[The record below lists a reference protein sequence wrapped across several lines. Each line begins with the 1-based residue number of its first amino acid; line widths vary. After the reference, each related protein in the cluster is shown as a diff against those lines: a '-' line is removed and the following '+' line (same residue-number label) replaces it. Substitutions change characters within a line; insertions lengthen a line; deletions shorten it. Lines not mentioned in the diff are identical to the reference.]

1 MMTAVHVPAETV
13 TLRFRITTD
22 VPLPVGEQV
31 FITGNQEAL
40 GNWRPDGLPLE
51 READRVWTGEAEVE
65 KGALVEFKVTR
76 GEWSSEQLLPDGR
89 VPENHTVQPT
99 QNETVE
105 VHVAA
110 WKDMQPMP
118 RPKITGD
125 YRIHPSFHS
134 QFLRYDRTVIV
145 WLPPSYKNDPERR
158 YPVLYMQDGQ
168 QVFDPQTSTWHQD
181 WQVDEWCTELIGEFQ
196 MEEVI
201 VVAVYST
208 EDRYLEYNPSA
219 LGGEYARFLLEELK
233 PFIDREYRTLADRE
247 HTAVAGASMGA
258 TISFYLAWSRP
269 DVFFGAACLSPAFRY
284 KDDTSCLDLV
294 RQTTK
299 APDLRLHFYCG
310 EGDDLER
317 RLIQGMREM
326 IDLLKALGFE
336 EGRNLNVVVD
346 PEGKHNEAT
355 WARHT
360 PEWLTFLFGR

>member
-1 MMTAVHVPAETV
+1 MMIAASVSASTV
-13 TLRFRITTD
+13 TLRFRVTTA
-22 VPLPVGEQV
+22 VPLPAGEQV
-31 FITGNQEAL
+31 FITGNCPAL
-40 GNWRPDGLPLE
+40 GNWRPDGMPLE
-51 READRVWTGEAEVE
+51 RNADRVWTGEVEVE
-65 KGALVEFKVTR
+65 RGAAIEFKVTR
-76 GEWSSEQLLPDGR
+76 GEWGSEQILADGR
-89 VPENHTVQPT
+89 VPDNYTVRPV
-99 QNETVE
+99 NDETVE
-105 VHVAA
+105 IQVAA
-110 WKDMQPMP
+110 WKDSAPMP
-118 RPKITGD
+118 TPKIEGD
-125 YRIHPSFHS
+125 YRIHPAFHS

-145 WLPPSYKNDPERR
+145 WLPPSYKNDPEKR

-181 WQVDEWCTELIGEFQ
+181 WQVDERCTELIGEFQ

-233 PFIDREYRTLADRE
+233 PFIDKEYRTLPDRE
-247 HTAVAGASMGA
+247 HTAIAGASMGA
-258 TISFYLAWSRP
+258 TIAFYLAWARA
-269 DVFFGAACLSPAFRY
+269 DAFFGAACLSPAFRY
-284 KDDTSCLDLV
+284 RDDASCLDMV
-294 RQTTK
+294 RGSRQ

-326 IDLLKALGFE
+326 VDLLKPLGFE
-336 EGRNLNVVVD
+336 EGRNLNIVVD

-360 PEWLTFLFGR
+360 REWLLFLFGR